1 MKTERTFSS
10 EPTISVTPDI
20 LNIGGA
26 LVPELDDETIALL
39 ERGRRERVMILAGTE
54 AGKGRRP
61 YAQTEVTIHFD
72 DESKLRTCVRMLRWS
87 DERLRL
93 QHLDKL
99 LDWEWNKTFREGM
112 TIFFGVNWYD
122 RAFFEQRKDAF
133 KEPTHAS
140 YYAVFGATPDG
151 LEMRHVV
158 LDESKA

>member
-1 MKTERTFSS
+1 
-10 EPTISVTPDI
+10 
-20 LNIGGA
+20 
-26 LVPELDDETIALL
+26 
-39 ERGRRERVMILAGTE
+39 MILAGTE
-54 AGKGRRP
+54 AGEGRRP
-61 YAQTEVTIHFD
+61 YAQTEVVIHFD

-140 YYAVFGATPDG
+140 YYAVFGATPES
-151 LEMRHVV
+151 LEMKHIV
-158 LDESKA
+158 LAESAA